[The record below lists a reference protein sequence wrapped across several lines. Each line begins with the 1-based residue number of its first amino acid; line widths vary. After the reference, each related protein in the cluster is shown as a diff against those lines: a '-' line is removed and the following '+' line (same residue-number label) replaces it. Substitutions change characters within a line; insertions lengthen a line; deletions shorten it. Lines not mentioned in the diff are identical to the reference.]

1 MTAIRH
7 TLQRDVFLPQG
18 ERLIDVVHVSK
29 TGKKKKS
36 SFLCAAI
43 TTDSPICVSLYKVK
57 KADKENFRKRQCWP
71 LAELKLVDGK
81 DAEKDLPDFD
91 LHFEKVYKWIASN
104 EVEKNKF
111 ITTLWKLS
119 SRYQKDRHKP
129 ELFINVK
136 PVLLEETLMIGDQ
149 ALQIDLMESGDTEEN
164 DYHALSKKEE
174 EDLKKMMNECDFA
187 IGNAEAFMERLSND
201 LSVLDGDNIHSII
214 ESQQEVAR
222 LMNLL
227 DDSLRVVNKLE
238 TKLNDYDEMLEG
250 VRAHMDVME
259 QKDSSIQVQN
269 QNQQK
274 LLTELEAL
282 VKKLELPHRYQMTLL
297 DGGLSKPTGI
307 SECTQAAQ
315 ILQQK
320 MEVKIHDGFC
330 KMNAVIHQQELL
342 GNLQD
347 RFAQRLATHL
357 NNMFIQQGNEMAMN
371 TLVIHTKKQ
380 TLPKHHNNHRDLVPF
395 SDLVQ
400 WLKRADFTSYKQL
413 SVVYT
418 DNLKKLYEKELKD
431 FFESAKQSLTI
442 KPPPTDAK
450 KFQFHH
456 KDGKMGSQS
465 DLTRV
470 GARLKS
476 ATLDDMT
483 RHYNTSDAD
492 LTDSQK
498 FDSVFTQ
505 ILNELQPTC
514 EAEQEFCSKFF
525 GLGRED
531 GDEDAPSETD
541 GAINSKSKR
550 AEEKKQNTELRH
562 MMSELFYVLEPEMKS
577 FIRFAE
583 KIDPIYILYMLVRI
597 SRQVLSKELK
607 DSSSFLSIVLANCL
621 VEVKRNVDNFVD
633 NQVRAIND
641 TRVSKKSKCGI
652 IPFVVKFERFAEQAE
667 SIFKGTDRRA
677 DLDKSYSKLISAQF
691 KIIHKVALEHQKTPS
706 DVIIFENFHHLHGVL
721 SRLKITCLENEKRE
735 AKQKYQEHIQAY
747 VTTYLGRPMEKLN
760 HFFEGVQTLVTQGVK
775 EEEVGFQMAYNKQ
788 ELRKL
793 IREYT
798 TKEVKKGLDNL
809 YKKVEKTLCEEESL
823 LQVVWRSMQQEF
835 IHQYNHIQNLIKRCY
850 PGANLTLEFT
860 IDEVLQFFSNIA
872 QSH

>member
-43 TTDSPICVSLYKVK
+43 TTDAPIRVSLYKVK
-57 KADKENFRKRQCWP
+57 KADKENFKKRQCW
-71 LAELKLVDGK
+71 LLSELKQVDGK

-91 LHFEKVYKWIASN
+91 LHFEKIYKWIASN

-129 ELFINVK
+129 ELFVNVK
-136 PVLLEETLMIGDQ
+136 PSLLEETFMIGDQ
-149 ALQIDLMESGDTEEN
+149 ALQIELMESGDTGES

-174 EDLKKMMNECDFA
+174 DDLQKMMNECDFA

-227 DDSLRVVNKLE
+227 DDSLRVVNTLD
-238 TKLNDYDEMLEG
+238 TKLNSYDEMLEG
-250 VRAHMDVME
+250 VRAHMEVME
-259 QKDSSIQVQN
+259 QKDSSIQIQN
-269 QNQQK
+269 QNQHK

-282 VKKLELPHRYQMTLL
+282 VKKLELPHRYQMILL
-297 DGGLSKPTGI
+297 DGDLNKPVGI
-307 SECTQAAQ
+307 SDCTQAAQ

-320 MEVKIHDGFC
+320 MEVKIHDGFY
-330 KMNAVIHQQELL
+330 KMNAVLNQQELL
-342 GNLQD
+342 INLQD
-347 RFAQRLATHL
+347 RFAQRLATNL

-380 TLPKHHNNHRDLVPF
+380 TLPKHHTNHRDLVPF
-395 SDLVQ
+395 ADLMQ
-400 WLKRADFTSYKQL
+400 WLKRADFISYKQL
-413 SVVYT
+413 SMVYT

-442 KPPPTDAK
+442 KPPVQDAK

-456 KDGKMGSQS
+456 KEGKLGSQT

-476 ATLDDMT
+476 STLDDMT
-483 RHYNTSDAD
+483 RHFNSSDAD

-498 FDSVFTQ
+498 FDSVFIQ

-514 EAEQEFCSKFF
+514 EAEEEFCSKFF
-525 GLGRED
+525 SLGRED
-531 GDEDAPSETD
+531 EDDSTTEYD
-541 GAINSKSKR
+541 GAVTSKSKR
-550 AEEKKQNTELRH
+550 AEDKKHTTELRH
-562 MMSELFYVLEPEMKS
+562 MMAELFYVLEPEMKS

-597 SRQVLSKELK
+597 SRQVLSKEHK
-607 DSSSFLSIVLANCL
+607 DSRSFLSIVLANCL
-621 VEVKRNVDNFVD
+621 VEVKRNVDTYVD
-633 NQVRAIND
+633 NQVRTINEI
-641 TRVSKKSKCGI
+641 RVSKKSKCGI
-652 IPFVVKFERFAEQAE
+652 LPFVVTFERFAEQAE

-691 KIIHKVALEHQKTPS
+691 KAIHKIAIEHQKTPS
-706 DVIIFENFHHLHGVL
+706 DVVIFENFHHLHGVL
-721 SRLKITCLENEKRE
+721 SRLKITCLENERKE
-735 AKQKYQEHIQAY
+735 AKQRYQEHIQAY

-798 TKEVKKGLDNL
+798 SKEVKKGLDHL
-809 YKKVEKTLCEEESL
+809 YKKVEKTLCDEESL